1 MWLRWPA
8 ERTLPLVVAV
18 LATAGPLSGQA
29 TDTVL
34 TLEGAR
40 LLLEQN
46 SPQYR
51 SALASANTAG
61 QGVWSAWGAILPSAT
76 ASATFRRSEFTTK
89 TYLDPTGVVQ
99 ELEDPITDV
108 SKSASQFLSFSWQVF
123 NGGSNIFD
131 IGAANAEARAA
142 DLAAVA
148 TLVQQQ
154 STMETYFYEALKQQE
169 LARLAQVL
177 LDARRRDLELTQAR
191 FRIAAVD
198 QAAVLQAEIEVG
210 RQELE
215 VLRAEQAA
223 EAARRELS
231 VAIGLEEEITYELR
245 DTAAVFDP
253 TVFSSEQLVQVAR
266 ESSPDLA
273 RRDADID
280 ARNRRLWSA
289 RGSWLPTVD
298 ISLSLS
304 RSENLGA
311 EGTLFTFS
319 PRNTGQGLT
328 FSFSWP
334 LFRGFDR
341 KVRTAQASSQLQ
353 QARHDKYASLLNV
366 EKEVRNQYDALVTGY
381 RSVRL
386 QERNVDLAR
395 ESVRLTTERY
405 RIGAASY
412 IELQQATSQATQ
424 TEQGLINARYEFMK
438 TLARLQAAVGRPIEA
453 PR

>member
-1 MWLRWPA
+1 MWLRRAA
-8 ERTLPLVVAV
+8 ERALPLV
-18 LATAGPLSGQA
+18 LAGLANAGPLNGQA

-40 LLLEQN
+40 RLLERS

-51 SALASANTAG
+51 SALASADAAG
-61 QGVWSAWGAILPSAT
+61 QSVWSAWGAIIPSASLS
-76 ASATFRRSEFTTK
+76 ASFRRSEFTTK
-89 TYLDPTGVVQ
+89 TFQDPTGVVQ
-99 ELEDPITDV
+99 ELEDPITDI
-108 SKSASQFLSFSWQVF
+108 SKSASQGLSLNWRVF
-123 NGGSNIFD
+123 DGGRNIFN
-131 IGAANAEARAA
+131 IGTANAEARAA

-148 TLVQQQ
+148 TLVQLQ
-154 STMETYFYEALKQQE
+154 STMETQFFEALKQQE

-177 LDARRRDLELTQAR
+177 LEARRRDLELTQAR

-223 EAARRELS
+223 GAARRELS
-231 VAIGLEEEITYELR
+231 VTLGLEEEIVYQLR
-245 DTAAVFDP
+245 DTALVFDP
-253 TVFSSEQLVQVAR
+253 TVFSSDQLVEAAR
-266 ESSPDLA
+266 RSNPELA
-273 RRDADID
+273 RRDADIE
-280 ARNRRLWSA
+280 ARNRSRWSA
-289 RGSWLPTVD
+289 RGGWLPTVD
-298 ISLSLS
+298 ISFGLS
-304 RSENLGA
+304 RSENAGA
-311 EGTLFTFS
+311 DGDLFRFN
-319 PRNTGQGLT
+319 PRNTGESLSFT
-328 FSFSWP
+328 FSWP
-334 LFRGFDR
+334 LFNGFDR
-341 KVRTAQASSQLQ
+341 KVQNARASSQLQ

-395 ESVRLTTERY
+395 ESVQLTTERY
-405 RIGAASY
+405 RIGVASY

-438 TLARLQAAVGRPIEA
+438 TLARLQAAVGRPIVI
-453 PR
+453 PQ

>member
-1 MWLRWPA
+1 MWLRRGA
-8 ERTLPLVVAV
+8 ERALPLV
-18 LATAGPLSGQA
+18 LAALSLAEPVSGQD

-34 TLEGAR
+34 TLSDAR

-51 SALASANTAG
+51 SALASADATG
-61 QGVWSAWGAILPSAT
+61 QGVWSAWGAIMPSASLS
-76 ASATFRRSEFTTK
+76 ASFSRSEFTTK
-89 TYLDPTGVVQ
+89 TFVDPTGVVQ
-99 ELEDPITDV
+99 ELEDAITDT
-108 SKSASQFLSFSWQVF
+108 SKSTSQRLNFNWRVF
-123 NGGSNIFD
+123 DGGRNIFN

-148 TLVQQQ
+148 TLVQLQ
-154 STMETYFYEALKQQE
+154 STMETQFFEALKQQE
-169 LARLAQVL
+169 LARLARVL
-177 LDARRRDLELTQAR
+177 LEARRRDLELTQAR

-198 QAAVLQAEIEVG
+198 QAAVMQAEIEVG

-231 VAIGLEEEITYELR
+231 VTIGLEEEITYELR
-245 DTAAVFDP
+245 DTAVVFDP
-253 TVFSSEQLVQVAR
+253 TVYSSDELVEAAR
-266 ESSPDLA
+266 ASSPELA

-280 ARNRRLWSA
+280 ARNRNRWSA
-289 RGSWLPTVD
+289 RGTWLPTID
-298 ISLSLS
+298 ISLALS
-304 RSENLGA
+304 RSEAAGA
-311 EGTLFTFS
+311 EGDLFRFN
-319 PRNTGQGLT
+319 PRNTGQSLS

-334 LFRGFDR
+334 LFNGFDR
-341 KVRTAQASSQLQ
+341 KVQNARASSQLQ
-353 QARHDKYASLLNV
+353 QARHDKVASLLNV

-386 QERNVDLAR
+386 QERNVELAR

-412 IELQQATSQATQ
+412 VELQQATSQATQ
-424 TEQGLINARYEFMK
+424 TEQGLINARYEYMK
-438 TLARLQAAVGRPIEA
+438 TLARLQAALGRPITV
-453 PR
+453 RQ

>member
-1 MWLRWPA
+1 MWLRRGA
-8 ERTLPLVVAV
+8 ERALPLIIAA
-18 LATAGPLSGQA
+18 LSIAEPLSGQA

-34 TLEGAR
+34 TLSDAR
-40 LLLEQN
+40 LLLEQS

-51 SALASANTAG
+51 SALASADAAG
-61 QGVWSAWGAILPSAT
+61 QGIWSAWGAIIPSASLS
-76 ASATFRRSEFTTK
+76 ASFSRSEFTVK
-89 TYLDPTGVVQ
+89 TFEDPTGVVQ
-99 ELEDPITDV
+99 ELEDPITDI
-108 SKSASQFLSFSWQVF
+108 SKSASQGLSFSWRVF
-123 NGGSNIFD
+123 DGGSNIFN

-142 DLAAVA
+142 DLAAIA
-148 TLVQQQ
+148 TLVQLQ
-154 STMETYFYEALKQQE
+154 STMETQFFEALKQQE
-169 LARLAQVL
+169 LARLARVL
-177 LDARRRDLELTQAR
+177 LEARRRDLELTQAR

-223 EAARRELS
+223 EAARRDLS
-231 VAIGLEEEITYELR
+231 VTIGLEEEITYELR

-253 TVFSSEQLVQVAR
+253 TVFLPEQLVRAAR
-266 ESSPDLA
+266 ESNPELA

-280 ARNRRLWSA
+280 AGNRSLWSA
-289 RGSWLPTVD
+289 RGSWLPSVD

-304 RSENLGA
+304 RSENAGA
-311 EGTLFTFS
+311 EGELFRFN
-319 PRNTGQGLT
+319 PRNTGQSLRFT
-328 FSFSWP
+328 FSWP
-334 LFRGFDR
+334 LFSGFDR
-341 KVRTAQASSQLQ
+341 KVQTARASSQLQ
-353 QARHDKYASLLNV
+353 QARHDMFASLLNV
-366 EKEVRNQYDALVTGY
+366 EREVRNQYDLLVTGY

-438 TLARLQAAVGRPIEA
+438 TLARLQAAVGRPIVI
-453 PR
+453 PQ